1 MKRGTLCMAPGADL
15 SHLQWDNYAYAD
27 KVREKQRRQE
37 AAAIKASLEA
47 RQGKRA
53 ADGAPLAEAEV
64 PDPKK
69 AKKGKPTQTKAWSA
83 KEDAEAK
90 AKLRREKKLKKL
102 KALQGNIVVHS
113 DGEEEVQ
120 DWKEEL
126 ARAKKAKRAEKS
138 SAPTG
143 TGDNVGFEGL

>member
-1 MKRGTLCMAPGADL
+1 MVTDPC
-15 SHLQWDNYAYAD
+15 SQLQWDNYAYAD

-53 ADGAPLAEAEV
+53 AEAAPLADAEV
-64 PDPKK
+64 LNPKK
-69 AKKGKPTQTKAWSA
+69 AKKGKPTQSKPWSA

-102 KALQGNIVVHS
+102 KALQGNIIVHS

-143 TGDNVGFEGL
+143 TGDHVGFEGL